1 VVDER
6 GNAFSATPSD
16 GALTAPLVPGLGFP
30 LSTRG
35 SQGWLDPAHP
45 SAVAPNKRPRLTPNP
60 ALALREGELFMP
72 FGCPGGDGQT
82 QAMLQVFL
90 NVAEFGM
97 NPQRAIEEPRVVSE
111 SFPDSF
117 WPHGYQPG
125 LLNVEGRIAP
135 GVRAELARRGHRLNE
150 WPAWHAAACSVCA
163 IVVDPETG
171 TRLGGADP
179 RRECYA
185 LGY

>member
-1 VVDER
+1 
-6 GNAFSATPSD
+6 
-16 GALTAPLVPGLGFP
+16 
-30 LSTRG
+30 
-35 SQGWLDPAHP
+35 
-45 SAVAPNKRPRLTPNP
+45 
-60 ALALREGELFMP
+60 MP

-97 NPQRAIEEPRVVSE
+97 NPQRAIEEPRVISE
-111 SFPDSF
+111 SFPDYF

-135 GVRAELARRGHRLNE
+135 EVRAELARRGHRINE
-150 WPAWHAAACSVCA
+150 WGPWNAAACSVCA
-163 IVVDPETG
+163 IVVDPETD
-171 TRLGGADP
+171 TRIGGADP